1 MLDFLELEETVGRFW
16 HKLVGDTASLAHH
29 PQAAVTL
36 ASMAPT
42 LAVCFRGFGGE
53 PGIKIVPAR
62 ERALGH
68 RLNLRQRVG
77 LGEERLAQ
85 ALRTPDSLQLP
96 AQIAIFPEAGLNR
109 DLYVWLAALT
119 GASAEWL
126 VYELRFTPEAGSVTF
141 SFFGMSSNIGK
152 RTMPSTST

>member
-36 ASMAPT
+36 VSMAPT

-53 PGIKIVPAR
+53 PGIRIVPAR
-62 ERALGH
+62 ERAVSH

-109 DLYVWLAALT
+109 DLYVWLAASMAATPPRAALAVAGCRACAGPAPAAPRPGRRA
-119 GASAEWL
+119 GA
-126 VYELRFTPEAGSVTF
+126 G
-141 SFFGMSSNIGK
+141 
-152 RTMPSTST
+152 

>member
-16 HKLVGDTASLAHH
+16 HRLVGDTASLPHH

-53 PGIKIVPAR
+53 PGVRIVPAR
-62 ERALGH
+62 EREAAH

-85 ALRTPDSLQLP
+85 ALRTPDALQLP
-96 AQIAIFPEAGLNR
+96 ARIALFPEPGLNR
-109 DLYVWLAALT
+109 DLYVWLAACMAAMPLDAE
-119 GASAEWL
+119 GRCSLRSLQQAADEAESALNAMMGEKHG
-126 VYELRFTPEAGSVTF
+126 R
-141 SFFGMSSNIGK
+141 
-152 RTMPSTST
+152 R